1 MFERTKAKIRL
12 RRICKALG
20 VEPYPEMVRY
30 VIDRDETIFRGGRRN
45 GKTLALIIDELVYKR
60 VPPALF
66 GCLMECRFCK
76 DPDYWKMPRMSRDR
90 FYISELMRAVQ
101 RCETAGIDVG
111 RGKRDYKRSAEHE
124 ASPRKTPEM
133 AVRVR
138 LPEMRQHS
146 RGTRPTQGQRRRL
159 LHPMYR
165 AHGQPPPEPDTRR

>member
-1 MFERTKAKIRL
+1 MRMFERTKAKIRL

-90 FYISELMRAVQ
+90 FYISELMRAV
-101 RCETAGIDVG
+101 
-111 RGKRDYKRSAEHE
+111 EHE

>member
-12 RRICKALG
+12 HRICKALG

-60 VPPALF
+60 IPPALL
-66 GCLMECRFCK
+66 GCPMECRFCK
-76 DPDYWKMPRMSRDR
+76 DPDYWKMPQMRRDR
-90 FYISELMRAVQ
+90 FYISELARAVQ

-111 RGKRDYKRSAEHE
+111 RGKRDYKDGYNCRVLSWTKRGAEHE
-124 ASPRKTPEM
+124 ASPRKAPEM

-146 RGTRPTQGQRRRL
+146 RGTRP
-159 LHPMYR
+159 
-165 AHGQPPPEPDTRR
+165 A

>member
-1 MFERTKAKIRL
+1 MRMFERTKAKIRL

-101 RCETAGIDVG
+101 RCEMAGIDVG
-111 RGKRDYKRSAEHE
+111 RGKRD
-124 ASPRKTPEM
+124 
-133 AVRVR
+133 
-138 LPEMRQHS
+138 
-146 RGTRPTQGQRRRL
+146 
-159 LHPMYR
+159 
-165 AHGQPPPEPDTRR
+165 